1 MKCEKVNMDNYRFYL
16 PLRVRNFESA
26 EPDFSS
32 LIHYSGASF
41 SLGDGYLDGCTSRDD
56 VSDDDATFSFQTCL
70 GCGLDFGIVYLSFA
84 IYPSSSF
91 FGS

>member
-1 MKCEKVNMDNYRFYL
+1 MKKVNMDNYRFYL
-16 PLRVRNFESA
+16 PARVQCFESS
-26 EPDFSS
+26 EQDSS
-32 LIHYSGASF
+32 CLVHSFGASI
-41 SLGDGYLDGCTSRDD
+41 GPRDANLDGCTSCDGD
-56 VSDDDATFSFQTCL
+56 SDDDATFSFQTCL